1 MSNYSTHQNKFQAK
15 YKQFKKLP
23 NDERKIKAQILA
35 NRIML
40 VLNMILN
47 DEILYK
53 YFKFMKYK
61 NFCNLSKF
69 EGLQPS
75 LNLTLRFD
83 YPWDLY
89 YHQKQEF
96 SDDEINHIVNKFQN
110 EFPELQRQMEYTIST
125 RNMIEIKILW

>member
-53 YFKFMKYK
+53 YFSFIKYK
-61 NFCNLSKF
+61 NFCNLSQF
-69 EGLQPS
+69 EGLNPS
-75 LNLTLRFD
+75 LHLTMRFD
-83 YPWDLY
+83 YPFDLY
-89 YHQKQEF
+89 YNQNKEF